1 MGEEAKLRA
10 AIDASQDAFVV
21 IDEDSRVQ
29 DWNPA
34 AERLF
39 GWSRDEIIG
48 KTLVETIIPER
59 FRRLHLEGMQRF
71 LSTGQAPVTERRLE
85 VPARTRAGGEVP
97 VEISVAAMSD
107 GSGYAFSAFVRDL
120 SERREAELG
129 SARERVESFSL
140 PSGFWEGSSDS

>member
-10 AIDASQDAFVV
+10 AIDGAQDAFVA

-39 GWSRDEIIG
+39 GWSPEEIIG

-85 VPARTRAGGEVP
+85 VPARTRAGEIP
-97 VEISVAAMSD
+97 VEISVPALSEA
-107 GSGYAFSAFVRDL
+107 SGYAFSAFVRDL

>member
-1 MGEEAKLRA
+1 MRSSA
-10 AIDASQDAFVV
+10 

-39 GWSRDEIIG
+39 GWSPEEIIG
-48 KTLVETIIPER
+48 KTLVETI
-59 FRRLHLEGMQRF
+59 
-71 LSTGQAPVTERRLE
+71 S
-85 VPARTRAGGEVP
+85 VPALSEA
-97 VEISVAAMSD
+97 
-107 GSGYAFSAFVRDL
+107 SGYAFSAFVRDL